1 MVARPAEPRYSANA
15 GELDRAL
22 AGRLDIRQYYS
33 GGLRF
38 KHVEPVPQ
46 SGFQDMGGTLDNGP
60 VRARLEELAL
70 SGTSATPG
78 PHTGTATI
86 WSGNVT
92 GNVAAIHIGAVSSS
106 VGDHTVFCEVFTG
119 TQWMQIGPALPIS
132 TTEMQRTFAVPP
144 GVGIAGVDEVR
155 IRATFSENAS
165 ANATGI
171 MVLTETGTQ
180 DRPRYESLRHDSG
193 DRYFLSVTEKWLDIF
208 LDDVFVAGIYLS
220 EIDTDRLPEL
230 GFYAENA
237 TIGMFHRSMEKG
249 IRVRRAGLASDWL
262 VDDWP
267 IENVPKIDLGA
278 GYPQVA
284 DKWTITIRYA
294 RGGADAAIFI
304 HMGISIDGEDT
315 PTIMGVDAM
324 GARARENFIDWPTVA
339 LNIAASVND
348 LPSIDGGVTCSAVVF
363 NQDWE
368 SGYIELNLNFLGGA
382 SGREYQLDAQ
392 ILNDSR
398 VSALAAHIEIGKT
411 LYEPLFSATR
421 GSFGGVSLIQDRL
434 AYFDINAVSGAMA
447 LSRPAEYFDL
457 NIEGAGD
464 NRARLDKLRGGQSA
478 ERLLAVYDST
488 YLLVFT
494 DQSVYFSPNRT
505 IKATEPLNFTLTA
518 QTGIVP
524 YTEPIEL
531 EKKIYYIGYNDD
543 DKDLDG
549 HQILS
554 LAYDELLTSF
564 DPVPESLLASHLV
577 KGVMRTKRQRS
588 AADSDAS
595 KMWAMRRDGRLVAAQ
610 VIKSEEIL
618 GLCEWSSP
626 AGGLVR
632 EIEVDARN
640 RLRLCVERDGMLRH
654 ERHDRTALLHA
665 IIETTCD
672 LAGQVDGLAVHEGR
686 QVWAVAEGYV
696 LGPFTVTAGKINLED
711 AYQGA
716 VKVGLWSPPIFE
728 SMPFYRVL
736 RDDSI
741 IERPGRIPVVHLNLI
756 DTTSVAVGANGLE
769 PRDVPLLNA
778 ADPADQPMPPKSGKF
793 TVAGLLGSK
802 VGTTV
807 VITQTSPGRLRVRDY
822 KVEEAL

>member
-46 SGFQDMGGTLDNGP
+46 SGFQYMGGTVDNGP

-92 GNVAAIHIGAVSSS
+92 GDVAAVHIAALSANTGTHSA
-106 VGDHTVFCEVFTG
+106 FCEVYAG
-119 TQWMQIGPALPIS
+119 GQWIQIGSALGFS
-132 TTEMQRTFAVPP
+132 TEAIQRTFAVAP
-144 GVGIAGVDEVR
+144 GAGIAGVSQVR
-155 IRATFSENAS
+155 IRATFSAS
-165 ANATGI
+165 ATANATGI
-171 MVLTETGTQ
+171 KVLSETGTQ

-208 LDDVFVAGIYLS
+208 LDDQFVAGVYLS
-220 EIDTDRLPEL
+220 DIDTDRLPEL

-237 TIGMFHRSMEKG
+237 TIGIFHRTMSEN
-249 IRVRRAGLASDWL
+249 IRVRRAGSASEWL
-262 VDDWP
+262 VDGWP
-267 IENVPKIDLGA
+267 IENVPRVDLG
-278 GYPQVA
+278 GVYPKTA
-284 DKWTITIRYA
+284 DKWTITVRYA
-294 RGGADAAIFI
+294 RTGDSSPIYI
-304 HMGISIDGEDT
+304 HMGLSVDGEDT
-315 PTIMGVDAM
+315 PTIVGVDAL
-324 GARARENFIDWPTVA
+324 GNRAREIDIDWPTVA
-339 LNIAASVND
+339 SNVANAIND
-348 LPSIDGGVTCSAVVF
+348 LPSIGGGVTCSSEVF
-363 NQDWE
+363 THTFE
-368 SGYIELNLNFLGGA
+368 EGYFELTITFGGSSSGN
-382 SGREYQLDAQ
+382 EYQIDAQ
-392 ILNDSR
+392 ILSDSR
-398 VSALAAHIEIGKT
+398 VSALSAHLEIGET
-411 LYEPLFSATR
+411 EYEPIFSASR
-421 GSFGGVSLIQDRL
+421 GSFGGAALVQDRL
-434 AYFDINAVSGAMA
+434 GYFDMNAEQSALA

-464 NRARLDKLRGGQSA
+464 NRARLDKLRGGESA
-478 ERLLAVYDST
+478 ERVLAVYDST
-488 YLLVFT
+488 YLLLFT
-494 DQSVYFSPNRT
+494 DQSVYFAPNRT
-505 IKATEPLNFTLTA
+505 IKAGEPLNFTLTA
-518 QTGIVP
+518 ATGIVP
-524 YTEPIEL
+524 YTEPTEL

-543 DKDLDG
+543 DEDLDG

-554 LAYDELLTSF
+554 LSYDELLTSF

-618 GLCEWSSP
+618 GLCEWISP

-654 ERHDRTALLHA
+654 ERHDRAALLHA

-696 LGPFTVTAGKINLED
+696 LGPFTVAAGKINMGD
-711 AYQGA
+711 AFQGS
-716 VKVGLWSPPIFE
+716 VKVGLWNPPIFE

-756 DTTSVAVGANGLE
+756 ETTSVAVGANGLE
-769 PRDVPLLNA
+769 PRDVQLLNA
-778 ADPADQPMPPKSGKF
+778 ADPADHPMPPKTGKF

-807 VITQTSPGRLRVRDY
+807 VITQTKPGRLRVRDY